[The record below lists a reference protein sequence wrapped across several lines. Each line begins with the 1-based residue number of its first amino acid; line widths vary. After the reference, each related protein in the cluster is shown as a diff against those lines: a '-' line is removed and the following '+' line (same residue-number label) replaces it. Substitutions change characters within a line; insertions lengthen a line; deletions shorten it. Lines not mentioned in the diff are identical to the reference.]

1 MTKTRIRHYRFYISK
16 TRKAKHRRNSVGA
29 NRVEPLC
36 GSERLATK
44 SIDDRRSSKDFGQH
58 GGQGTKRKHN
68 ESKQIVL
75 FLSAHGE
82 QLYDQPF
89 RNDNVKMLSF
99 VTKYGELGNM
109 LQRPFGETRQS
120 LDEIALQHSG
130 RCMKNRYRNQQS
142 MYETLGTIA
151 GELRPVYVRS
161 LEQYPDLQEKYEKG
175 FKIVEMSSDRTFYFE
190 PNEGEDEEVHAH
202 YGLHILDVQGLE
214 NDHPLNHF
222 QASNRPDASVNDRK
236 TYDYGNITYMSDQ
249 TIKTRVLDNYNRI
262 ADAMDKYILDEDIR
276 KRCDTI
282 YYSMMGMEPG
292 SSAKLSDIVYLF
304 EHLGF
309 EHIYFID
316 PTCRDIDQEKGPIAS
331 RVAVRRGHQDIVEMN
346 PTIMPFPDNIFSQQS
361 PLQSSPW
368 LPSPLQPSPLPITPQ
383 TGSMYGIV
391 SSFFSHYLHKSR
403 SQHLKKSRPKNTALE
418 REMTTSRPRKRVRRP
433 SKSRT

>member
-1 MTKTRIRHYRFYISK
+1 MTKTRIRHNRFYISK

-29 NRVEPLC
+29 KRVEPLC

-58 GGQGTKRKHN
+58 GGQGTKRKQI

-75 FLSAHGE
+75 FLSAHGD
-82 QLYDQPF
+82 QLYNQPF
-89 RNDNVKMLSF
+89 KNDNVKMLSF

-109 LQRPFGETRQS
+109 LPRPFGETRQS

-161 LEQYPDLQEKYEKG
+161 LEQYPDLQEKYNKG

-190 PNEGEDEEVHAH
+190 PNIGEVEGVHAH
-202 YGLHILDVQGLE
+202 YGLHILDVHGLE
-214 NDHPLNHF
+214 NDNPLNHF
-222 QASNRPDASVNDRK
+222 QASNRPDTSVNDRR
-236 TYDYGNITYMSDQ
+236 TYDYGNITYIRDQ
-249 TIKTRVLDNYNRI
+249 TIKNRVLYNYNI
-262 ADAMDKYILDEDIR
+262 VADAMDEYIIDKNI
-276 KRCDTI
+276 KFRCETI
-282 YYSMMGMEPG
+282 YSGMMGMNKD

-316 PTCRDIDQEKGPIAS
+316 PTCRDIDQENGPIAS
-331 RVAVRRGHQDIVEMN
+331 RVAVRRGHEDMVVMN

-361 PLQSSPW
+361 PL
-368 LPSPLQPSPLPITPQ
+368 LPSPLLPSSLPITPQ
-383 TGSMYGIV
+383 NGSLYGIV
-391 SSFFSHYLHKSR
+391 SSFFSQYLQKSR
-403 SQHLKKSRPKNTALE
+403 LQHLKKSRPKNTALE
-418 REMTTSRPRKRVRRP
+418 REMTSSRPRKKVLRP